1 MNSRLRSLRGTE
13 SLWRKSMHRYVL
25 KRLLLMIP
33 VVLGVSL
40 MIYCIMD
47 LAPGDIISI
56 KAGDDILSEEQ
67 EAALRAKYGLDKPL
81 LIRYLYYM
89 GNLVQ
94 GDLGTSYT
102 YNEPVMK
109 LYLQRLPHT
118 IKLAFASLLVSFSL
132 SIPLGIIAAVKH
144 GSLIDNAA
152 MVLALLGLSIPNFWL
167 GLMLII
173 YFSNKWGIFPSGG
186 DEAGIKSLVLPAIT
200 IGTGLMA
207 ALTRTTR
214 SSMLDVIRKD
224 YLRTARAKGAL
235 EKRVIFRHALK
246 NAMIPILTILGSQ
259 LTSVLGGSVLTETV
273 FTWPGVGRLV
283 VDSINGRDVPTATGL
298 LILKTIVMS
307 FIVLIVDLLYA
318 AVDPRVKAR
327 YSKGGKKKKA

>member
-1 MNSRLRSLRGTE
+1 MHKYIIKRIFYSIIIFFFVMLIIYAIMRCLPASYVETIARS
-13 SLWRKSMHRYVL
+13 KSMQPNS
-25 KRLLLMIP
+25 KSFEEWMEQ
-33 VVLGVSL
+33 
-40 MIYCIMD
+40 
-47 LAPGDIISI
+47 
-56 KAGDDILSEEQ
+56 LS
-67 EAALRAKYGLDKPL
+67 A
-81 LIRYLYYM
+81 
-89 GNLVQ
+89 
-94 GDLGTSYT
+94 T
-102 YNEPVMK
+102 YNMDKGILAGYFIWLGQFFSGNFGDSWFYTVPVIEK
-109 LYLQRLPHT
+109 FHDT
-118 IKLAFASLLVSFSL
+118 IWLSFVMSLIAMFFELIIA
-132 SIPLGIIAAVKH
+132 IPLGIIAAVKH

-152 MVLALLGLSIPNFWL
+152 MILALLGLSIPDFWL

-173 YFSNKWGIFPSGG
+173 YFSNKWGLLPSGG
-186 DEAGIKSLVLPAIT
+186 DEAGIKSLILPAIT

-235 EKRVIFRHALK
+235 ERRVIFRHALK

-259 LTSVLGGSVLTETV
+259 LTSILGGSVLTETV